1 MSSQKE
7 STVRTLTV
15 ALLVCLVCSIFVAG
29 AAVALRPTQQENRL
43 LDKQRSI
50 LAIAGLGE
58 AGMSGNQVKQLFNE
72 RIVARLVDLETGKF
86 SDEFDA
92 KTFDPLAAA
101 KDPQLSKRLPGDQD
115 IASIKHRERYSTVYI
130 VEGQGEGE
138 IDTLILPVRGY
149 GLWSTLYGFMAVQ
162 GDLDT
167 VAGFGFYQH
176 GETPGLG
183 GEVDNPKWRGQWPGK
198 ELFDDNG
205 KLAVQIVK
213 GGVDPQSPR
222 ATHQVDGLAG
232 ATLTSNGV
240 NSLLQF
246 WLGENGFGPFIAN
259 LRAGEA

>member
-86 SDEFDA
+86 SDEFEA

-101 KDPQLSKRLPGDQD
+101 KDPALSQALPGEQD
-115 IASIKHRERYSTVYI
+115 IASIKRRERYSTVYI

-149 GLWSTLYGFMAVQ
+149 GLWSTLYGFMAVE
-162 GDLDT
+162 GDLNIVGGLLLDKKS
-167 VAGFGFYQH
+167 
-176 GETPGLG
+176 ETPGLD
-183 GEVDNPKWRGQWPGK
+183 GEVDNTKWRGMWPGE
-198 ELFDDNG
+198 EL
-205 KLAVQIVK
+205 
-213 GGVDPQSPR
+213 
-222 ATHQVDGLAG
+222 
-232 ATLTSNGV
+232 
-240 NSLLQF
+240 
-246 WLGENGFGPFIAN
+246 
-259 LRAGEA
+259 